1 MVDVLAEYEQIPSY
15 PFPYN
20 TPIFKNRPLEWE
32 DVTGSEDVQPG
43 DLCVFSAEGQ
53 DLEVANIRNKLPN
66 EDRGKP
72 LSELKV
78 KLKKPKKPRV

>member
-1 MVDVLAEYEQIPSY
+1 MVDILVEWEQKPSY

-20 TPIFKNRPLEWE
+20 TPILQTGGEWE

-43 DLCVFSAEGQ
+43 DLGVLSAESGSM
-53 DLEVANIRNKLPN
+53 EVLNVRNKLPN
-66 EDRGKP
+66 EDRNKP

-78 KLKKPKKPRV
+78 KLKKPKKSRV